1 VKINGRMLHQ
11 QSSDTK
17 EANLMETRL
26 AVRDVMT
33 RTVVTATP
41 EMTAAQAGKKMV
53 ENRVG
58 SIIIVKD
65 EKPVGIVTESDMVAK
80 VIFKNVKPSSIKLGQ
95 LMSKPLIT
103 TKSSDDVHA
112 AVLMM
117 AQKKIRRLPVLD
129 GDELV
134 GIITDADVIQV
145 SSEINQIL
153 DNLIEMNRES
163 VLDRREVVIT
173 QGECEECEE
182 YSDDL
187 RQEGGRLKCPRC
199 RGSTSSGVCEIC
211 GEFSYVLEYADGSI
225 ICESC
230 KESIR

>member
-1 VKINGRMLHQ
+1 
-11 QSSDTK
+11 
-17 EANLMETRL
+17 METRL

-33 RTVVTATP
+33 KTVVTATP
-41 EMTAAQAGKKMV
+41 DMSAAQAGKKMV

-58 SIIIVKD
+58 SVIIVKD
-65 EKPVGIVTESDMVAK
+65 GRPIGIVTESDMVAK
-80 VIFKNVKPSSIKLGQ
+80 VIFKNVRPSAIKLEQ

-103 TKSSDDVHA
+103 TKSSDDIHE

-117 AQKKIRRLPVLD
+117 AQKKIRRLPVID

-153 DNLIEMNRES
+153 DNLIEMNKES
-163 VLDRREVVIT
+163 VLDRRDVIMT

-182 YSDDL
+182 FSEDL

-199 RGSTSSGVCEIC
+199 RGSISSGVCEIC
-211 GEFSYVLEYADGSI
+211 GQFSDVLEYADGSI

-230 KESIR
+230 QESVR

>member
-1 VKINGRMLHQ
+1 
-11 QSSDTK
+11 
-17 EANLMETRL
+17 METKL

-41 EMTAAQAGKKMV
+41 DMSAAQAGKKMV

-65 EKPVGIVTESDMVAK
+65 GGPVGIVTESDMVAK
-80 VIFKNVKPSSIKLGQ
+80 VIFKNIKPSSIKLEQ

-103 TKSSDDVHA
+103 TKSSDDVHE

-117 AQKKIRRLPVLD
+117 AQKKIRRLPVID

-163 VLDRREVVIT
+163 ILDRRDITTT
-173 QGECEECEE
+173 QGECEECEGFSE
-182 YSDDL
+182 DL
-187 RQEGGRLKCPRC
+187 RQEGGRLKCPSC
-199 RGSTSSGVCEIC
+199 RDSTSSGVCEIC
-211 GEFSYVLEYADGSI
+211 GQFSDLLQYADGSV

-230 KESIR
+230 WETVR

>member
-1 VKINGRMLHQ
+1 
-11 QSSDTK
+11 
-17 EANLMETRL
+17 METRL

-53 ENRVG
+53 EKRVG
-58 SIIIVKD
+58 SIIIVTD
-65 EKPVGIVTESDMVAK
+65 DKPVGIVTESDMVAK
-80 VIFKNVKPSSIKLGQ
+80 VIFKNVKPSSIKLEQ

-103 TKSSDDVHA
+103 TKSSDDVHD

-117 AQKKIRRLPVLD
+117 VQKKIRRLPVLD

-145 SSEINQIL
+145 SSEVNQIL
-153 DNLIEMNRES
+153 DNLIEMIRES

-187 RQEGGRLKCPRC
+187 QQEGGRLKCPRC
-199 RGSTSSGVCEIC
+199 RGSTSFGVCEIC
-211 GEFSYVLEYADGSI
+211 GELSYVLEYTDGSI

-230 KESIR
+230 KESVR

>member
-1 VKINGRMLHQ
+1 
-11 QSSDTK
+11 
-17 EANLMETRL
+17 METKL

-41 EMTAAQAGKKMV
+41 DMSAAQAGKKMV

-58 SIIIVKD
+58 SVIIVK
-65 EKPVGIVTESDMVAK
+65 EGRPVGIVTESDMVAK
-80 VIFKNVKPSSIKLGQ
+80 VIFKNVKPSSIKLEQ

-103 TKSSDDVHA
+103 TKSSDDVHE

-117 AQKKIRRLPVLD
+117 AQKKIRRLPVID

-163 VLDRREVVIT
+163 VLDRRDIATT

-182 YSDDL
+182 FSEDL

-199 RGSTSSGVCEIC
+199 RDSTSSGVCEIC
-211 GEFSYVLEYADGSI
+211 GEFSDLLQYADGSV

-230 KESIR
+230 WETVR

>member
-1 VKINGRMLHQ
+1 
-11 QSSDTK
+11 
-17 EANLMETRL
+17 METRL

-53 ENRVG
+53 EKRVG
-58 SIIIVKD
+58 SIIIVKN

-80 VIFKNVKPSSIKLGQ
+80 VIFKNVKPSSIKLDQ

-103 TKSSDDVHA
+103 TKSSDDVHD

-145 SSEINQIL
+145 SSEVNQIL
-153 DNLIEMNRES
+153 DNLIEMNKASVRSVKNTQMICSKREDASNVRGAEALPRPASARS
-163 VLDRREVVIT
+163 VESFLTCSNMQTAALYANRVRRAFDDAQSNVTARDRT
-173 QGECEECEE
+173 
-182 YSDDL
+182 
-187 RQEGGRLKCPRC
+187 
-199 RGSTSSGVCEIC
+199 
-211 GEFSYVLEYADGSI
+211 
-225 ICESC
+225 
-230 KESIR
+230 

>member
-1 VKINGRMLHQ
+1 
-11 QSSDTK
+11 
-17 EANLMETRL
+17 METRL

-41 EMTAAQAGKKMV
+41 DMSAAQAGKKMV

-65 EKPVGIVTESDMVAK
+65 GGPVGIVTESDMVAK
-80 VIFKNVKPSSIKLGQ
+80 VIFKNIKPSSIKLEQ

-103 TKSSDDVHA
+103 TKSSDDIHE
-112 AVLMM
+112 AVLVM
-117 AQKKIRRLPVLD
+117 AKKKIRRLPVID

-153 DNLIEMNRES
+153 DNLIQMNRES

-182 YSDDL
+182 FSEDL
-187 RQEGGRLKCPRC
+187 RQDGGRLKCPRC
-199 RGSTSSGVCEIC
+199 RGSISSGVCESC
-211 GEFSYVLEYADGSI
+211 GEFSDMLEYADGSV

-230 KESIR
+230 WETGR

>member
-1 VKINGRMLHQ
+1 
-11 QSSDTK
+11 
-17 EANLMETRL
+17 METKL

-41 EMTAAQAGKKMV
+41 DMSAAQAGKKMV

-58 SIIIVKD
+58 SVIIVK
-65 EKPVGIVTESDMVAK
+65 EGRPVGIVTESDMVAK
-80 VIFKNVKPSSIKLGQ
+80 VIFKNVKPSSIKLEQ

-103 TKSSDDVHA
+103 TKSSDDVHE

-117 AQKKIRRLPVLD
+117 AQKKIRRLPVID

-163 VLDRREVVIT
+163 VLDRRDITTT

-182 YSDDL
+182 FSEDL

-199 RGSTSSGVCEIC
+199 RDSTSSGVCEIC
-211 GEFSYVLEYADGSI
+211 GEFSDLLQYADGSV

-230 KESIR
+230 WETVR

>member
-1 VKINGRMLHQ
+1 
-11 QSSDTK
+11 
-17 EANLMETRL
+17 
-26 AVRDVMT
+26 
-33 RTVVTATP
+33 
-41 EMTAAQAGKKMV
+41 MV
-53 ENRVG
+53 EKRVG

-80 VIFKNVKPSSIKLGQ
+80 VIFKNVKPSSIKLDQ

-103 TKSSDDVHA
+103 TKSSDDVHD
-112 AVLMM
+112 AVLVM

-145 SSEINQIL
+145 SSEVNQIL

-163 VLDRREVVIT
+163 VLDRREDVIT

-211 GEFSYVLEYADGSI
+211 GQFSYVLEYADGSI

-230 KESIR
+230 KESVR

>member
-1 VKINGRMLHQ
+1 
-11 QSSDTK
+11 
-17 EANLMETRL
+17 METRL

-53 ENRVG
+53 EKRVG

-65 EKPVGIVTESDMVAK
+65 DKPVGIITESDMVAK
-80 VIFKNVKPSSIKLGQ
+80 VIFKNVKPSSIKLEQ

-103 TKSSDDVHA
+103 TKSSDDVHD

-117 AQKKIRRLPVLD
+117 VQKKIRRLPVLD

-145 SSEINQIL
+145 SSEVNQIL

-187 RQEGGRLKCPRC
+187 QQEGGRLKCPRC

-211 GEFSYVLEYADGSI
+211 GELSYVLEYADGSI
-225 ICESC
+225 MCESC
-230 KESIR
+230 KESVR

>member
-1 VKINGRMLHQ
+1 
-11 QSSDTK
+11 
-17 EANLMETRL
+17 METRL

-41 EMTAAQAGKKMV
+41 DMTAAQAGKKMV
-53 ENRVG
+53 EERVG

-65 EKPVGIVTESDMVAK
+65 GKPVGIVTESDMVAK
-80 VIFKNVKPSSIKLGQ
+80 VISKNLKPSAVKLEQ

-103 TKSSDDVHA
+103 TKSSDDVHD
-112 AVLMM
+112 AVLNM
-117 AQKKIRRLPVLD
+117 AQKKIRRLPVLE
-129 GDELV
+129 GEELV

-145 SSEINQIL
+145 SSEINPIL

-163 VLDRREVVIT
+163 VLDRREIVVT

-199 RGSTSSGVCEIC
+199 RGSTASGVCEIC
-211 GEFSYVLEYADGSI
+211 GEFSDVLEYADGI
-225 ICESC
+225 IVCESC

>member
-1 VKINGRMLHQ
+1 
-11 QSSDTK
+11 
-17 EANLMETRL
+17 METRL

-53 ENRVG
+53 EKRVG

-65 EKPVGIVTESDMVAK
+65 DKPVGIVTESDMVAK
-80 VIFKNVKPSSIKLGQ
+80 VIFKNVKPSSIKLEQ

-103 TKSSDDVHA
+103 TKSSDDVHD

-117 AQKKIRRLPVLD
+117 VQKKIRRLPVLD

-145 SSEINQIL
+145 SSEVNQIL

-163 VLDRREVVIT
+163 
-173 QGECEECEE
+173 EECEE

-187 RQEGGRLKCPRC
+187 QQEGGRLKCPRC

-211 GEFSYVLEYADGSI
+211 GELSYVLEYTDGSI

-230 KESIR
+230 KESVR

>member
-1 VKINGRMLHQ
+1 
-11 QSSDTK
+11 
-17 EANLMETRL
+17 METRL

-41 EMTAAQAGKKMV
+41 DMSAAEAGKKMV
-53 ENRVG
+53 ENKVG
-58 SIIIVKD
+58 NIIIVKGGR
-65 EKPVGIVTESDMVAK
+65 PIGIVTESDMVAK
-80 VIFKNVKPSSIKLGQ
+80 VIAKNVKPGSIKLEQ
-95 LMSKPLIT
+95 LMSKSLIT
-103 TKSSDDVHA
+103 TTSSDDIHD

-117 AQKKIRRLPVLD
+117 AQKKIRRLPVID

-153 DNLIEMNRES
+153 DNLIQMNRES
-163 VLDRREVVIT
+163 VLDRRDVTTT

-182 YSDDL
+182 FSEDL

-211 GEFSYVLEYADGSI
+211 GEFSDVLEYADGSVL
-225 ICESC
+225 CESC
-230 KESIR
+230 WETVR

>member
-1 VKINGRMLHQ
+1 
-11 QSSDTK
+11 
-17 EANLMETRL
+17 
-26 AVRDVMT
+26 MT

-53 ENRVG
+53 EKRVG
-58 SIIIVKD
+58 SIIIVTD
-65 EKPVGIVTESDMVAK
+65 DKPVGIVTESDMVAK
-80 VIFKNVKPSSIKLGQ
+80 VIFKNVKPSSIKLEQ

-103 TKSSDDVHA
+103 TKSSDDVHD

-117 AQKKIRRLPVLD
+117 VQKKIRRLPVLD

-145 SSEINQIL
+145 SSEVNQIL

-187 RQEGGRLKCPRC
+187 QQEGGRLKCPRC

-211 GEFSYVLEYADGSI
+211 GELSYVLEYADGSI

-230 KESIR
+230 KESVR

>member
-1 VKINGRMLHQ
+1 
-11 QSSDTK
+11 
-17 EANLMETRL
+17 
-26 AVRDVMT
+26 MT

-53 ENRVG
+53 EKRVG

-65 EKPVGIVTESDMVAK
+65 DKPVGIVTESDMVAK
-80 VIFKNVKPSSIKLGQ
+80 VIFKNVKPSSIKLEQ

-103 TKSSDDVHA
+103 TKSSDDVHD

-117 AQKKIRRLPVLD
+117 VQKKIRRLPVLD

-145 SSEINQIL
+145 SSEVNQIL

-187 RQEGGRLKCPRC
+187 QQEGGRLKCPRC

-230 KESIR
+230 KESVR

>member
-1 VKINGRMLHQ
+1 
-11 QSSDTK
+11 
-17 EANLMETRL
+17 METRL

-53 ENRVG
+53 EKRVG

-65 EKPVGIVTESDMVAK
+65 DKPVGIVTESDMVAK
-80 VIFKNVKPSSIKLGQ
+80 VIFKNVKPSSIKLEQ

-103 TKSSDDVHA
+103 TKSSDDVHD

-117 AQKKIRRLPVLD
+117 VQKKIRRLPVLD

-145 SSEINQIL
+145 SSEVNQIL

-187 RQEGGRLKCPRC
+187 QQEGGRLKCPRC

-211 GEFSYVLEYADGSI
+211 GELSYVLEYADGSI

-230 KESIR
+230 KESVR

>member
-1 VKINGRMLHQ
+1 
-11 QSSDTK
+11 
-17 EANLMETRL
+17 METKL

-41 EMTAAQAGKKMV
+41 DMSAAQAGKKMV

-58 SIIIVKD
+58 SVIIVK
-65 EKPVGIVTESDMVAK
+65 EGRPVGIVTESDMVAK
-80 VIFKNVKPSSIKLGQ
+80 VIFKNVKPSSIKLEQ

-103 TKSSDDVHA
+103 TKSSDDIHD

-117 AQKKIRRLPVLD
+117 AQKKIRRLPVID

-163 VLDRREVVIT
+163 VLDRRDVIMT

-182 YSDDL
+182 FSEDL

-211 GEFSYVLEYADGSI
+211 GEFSDVLEYADGSVL
-225 ICESC
+225 CESC
-230 KESIR
+230 WETVR